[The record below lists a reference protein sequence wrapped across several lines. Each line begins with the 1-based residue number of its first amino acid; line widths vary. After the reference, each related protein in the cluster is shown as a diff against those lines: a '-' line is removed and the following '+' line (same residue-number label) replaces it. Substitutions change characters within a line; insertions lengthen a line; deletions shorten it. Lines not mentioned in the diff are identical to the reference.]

1 MHPCGTVAFGT
12 HVVLCTKSKYCKLFV
27 TTKGACV
34 TPPQLQVN
42 KWPNGVVPYS
52 LDGFSTREL
61 GNIREAMDMY
71 MNGTCV
77 SFRQRQPY
85 DRAYVQIT
93 KVDSAECSSNV
104 GMVTARGTVGVSR
117 TVLSSNCSNIG
128 SILHELGHILGRY
141 HEHSRLDRDSYVE
154 ILYQNIYAYAISNFF
169 IYFDTYTPIA
179 YDYNSIM
186 HYDSRAYSTNGLDT
200 IRPLHNISTPSTPA
214 VLWHFA
220 HMGQRLY
227 LTELDYANI
236 NFMYNCNTTHPF
248 TTEGAFDST
257 SVLLSTTTHPFSAV
271 DLSTTP
277 VTFTSSRPAF
287 GVPKSTQGLVL
298 NSAVQTP
305 VYTTTP
311 TAFGTH
317 RTSVYSLN
325 SKCICHIWCMYKVLL
340 YFFIVFWY

>member
-1 MHPCGTVAFGT
+1 MMWHLTQKAHINTTTPTPA
-12 HVVLCTKSKYCKLFV
+12 VLWHF
-27 TTKGACV
+27 AH
-34 TPPQLQVN
+34 LQVI

-93 KVDSAECSSNV
+93 KVDSDECSSNV

-141 HEHSRLDRDSYVE
+141 HEHSRLDRDTYVE

-200 IRPLHNISTPSTPA
+200 IRPLHNIST
-214 VLWHFA
+214 VL
-220 HMGQRLY
+220 GQRLY

-236 NFMYNCNTTHPF
+236 NFMYNCSTHPPSVHPF
-248 TTEGAFDST
+248 GAVASGTPQAPLVGTTKAPAVST
-257 SVLLSTTTHPFSAV
+257 SVPLISTTA
-271 DLSTTP
+271 
-277 VTFTSSRPAF
+277 TFTSSRPSSVHPLGTPF
-287 GVPKSTQGLVL
+287 GIQGLVL
-298 NSAVQTP
+298 TSAVQTP
-305 VYTTTP
+305 PQSGAVPLAPVYTPLVTN
-311 TAFGTH
+311 
-317 RTSVYSLN
+317 RTSVYPLN
-325 SKCICHIWCMYKVLL
+325 SQCICYIWCIYKVLL
-340 YFFIVFWY
+340 YLFIVFWY